1 MMEKQDQ
8 AGAAGDA
15 MSVPALATVEVET
28 GPDPGAA
35 VIWLHGLG
43 ADGHDFEP
51 AVPALVPAGLPALRF
66 VFPHAPLRAVTLNAG
81 ARMRAWYDIR
91 GFDRHAAQDESGVR
105 ASDAAIRALIR
116 RENGRGIPTGRI
128 VLAGF
133 SQGGAMALYTGTRLA
148 EPLAG
153 IIGLSCYL
161 LLAAKFDAERQGANQ
176 GTPIFLAHGCFDAV
190 IDARLGEQTRA
201 LLVAAGY
208 AVEWHSYP
216 MPHSVSAEELAA
228 IAAFLQRVL

>member
-1 MMEKQDQ
+1 MEKQYQ
-8 AGAAGDA
+8 AGAGGDA
-15 MSVPALATVEVET
+15 MGATLLPAVEVET
-28 GPDPGAA
+28 GPEPRAA

-51 AVPALVPAGLPALRF
+51 AVPALVAPGLPALRF
-66 VFPHAPLRAVTLNAG
+66 VFPHAPLRAVSLNAG
-81 ARMRAWYDIR
+81 ARMRAWYDIH
-91 GFDRHAAQDESGVR
+91 GLDRHTAQDESGVR

-116 RENGRGIPTGRI
+116 RENDRGIPTRRI

-161 LLAAKFDAERQGANQ
+161 LLAGSFEAERQAANQ
-176 GTPIFLAHGCFDAV
+176 ATPIFLAHGSFDAV
-190 IDARLGEQTRA
+190 VDTRWGEETRA

-216 MPHSVSAEELAA
+216 MPHSVSPEELAA
-228 IAAFLQRVL
+228 IARFLQRVL